1 MVIFVKNKMQRKI
14 KYVVLDDIEQIVVII
29 EDGSIATA
37 HNNDEFIVVNW
48 YSNKI
53 PNNFNDDNI
62 DETVWKYLD
71 SGRRYW
77 KDLINKQETD
87 EEVITIM
94 LYSVYG
100 EYEFER
106 DVEVDCFCEKDIK
119 TFLHN

>member
-1 MVIFVKNKMQRKI
+1 MQRKI

-77 KDLINKQETD
+77 KDLINKQEAD

>member
-1 MVIFVKNKMQRKI
+1 MQRKI
-14 KYVVLDDIEQIVVII
+14 KYVVLDDVEQIVIII

-77 KDLINKQETD
+77 KDLINKHEVD

-106 DVEVDCFCEKDIK
+106 DIQFDCFCEEDIK
-119 TFLHN
+119 AFLHKDEF